1 MAIYHC
7 EVKNISRGKGQNSL
21 ATLAYISGKKIKDKQ
36 TGKTYD
42 YRRKDRVVLTTAE
55 LPKAY
60 RKKKSHSGI
69 TAFQELEQFETA
81 DNARTAKHIIVA
93 LPREMTYEE
102 DLQAVKKTT
111 APLVRR
117 GYPVFIAIHD
127 DPKHNNPHAHILLAN
142 RPMDERGHYV
152 QSKTRTKSV
161 FALDRL
167 GQRIPV
173 IDPKTGK
180 QKVRKRKGKGE
191 EKVWKRTTK
200 VVDQLVVNLDDKG
213 WLEDFRWRWEE
224 NCNEILDQYD
234 RKIDRRSFADRGF
247 TEFGAVPTIHEGYT
261 ARKMERQGQVSERCE
276 WNRQVQKL
284 TDSIYDLWDSEDE
297 RNALIEQRQKEQ
309 QQDPLEEWQSH
320 IRQPED
326 RVLKFTDGTTADLND
341 LAREAIEEA
350 NEPEPPKKNPP
361 KRRRKPYGGR

>member
-21 ATLAYISGKKIKDKQ
+21 ATLAYISGKKIKDER

-42 YRRKDRVVLTTAE
+42 YRRKDRVVLTTAG

-60 RKKKSHSGI
+60 RKKKSHNGI

-81 DNARTAKHIIVA
+81 DNARIAKHIIVA
-93 LPREMTYEE
+93 LPCEMTYQE
-102 DLQAVKKTT
+102 DLQAVEKTT

-117 GYPVFIAIHD
+117 GYPVYIAIHD
-127 DPKHNNPHAHILLAN
+127 DPKHNNPHAHILVAN

-152 QSKTRTKSV
+152 KSKTKTKSV
-161 FALDRL
+161 FALDRY

-213 WLEDFRWRWEE
+213 WLEDFRWWWEE
-224 NCNEILDQYD
+224 NCNDILEGYDQ
-234 RKIDRRSFADRGF
+234 KIDRRSFADRRLTDYGL
-247 TEFGAVPTIHEGYT
+247 TPTIHEGYT
-261 ARKMERQGQVSERCE
+261 ARKMEQQGQVSERCE
-276 WNRQVQKL
+276 WNRTIQHL
-284 TDSIYDLWDSEDE
+284 NGSIFDLYDLEDE
-297 RNALIEQRQKEQ
+297 RKALMEQWQEEQ
-309 QQDPLEEWQSH
+309 EKPEEEYPWLKPRDH
-320 IRQPED
+320 IVQ
-326 RVLKFTDGTTADLND
+326 FSDGTADLND